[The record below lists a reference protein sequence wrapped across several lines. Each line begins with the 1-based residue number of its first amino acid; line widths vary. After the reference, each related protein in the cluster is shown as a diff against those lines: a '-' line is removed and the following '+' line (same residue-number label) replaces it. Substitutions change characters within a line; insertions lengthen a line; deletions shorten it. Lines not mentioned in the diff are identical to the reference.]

1 MKELKI
7 AVIGFY
13 YGKFPDWI
21 QYWLKSCSTNPTID
35 FFIVTDLKLINK
47 PNNVHII
54 NLSFKETKD
63 LFENKLNMT
72 ISLDKPY
79 KLCDYKPLY
88 GLFLED
94 YIKDYDY
101 WGHCD
106 FDLIWGDIREYIN
119 KYNLS
124 YYDKFL
130 PLGHLSLYK
139 NTTEVNNFFK
149 LDGSLCGDYNN
160 VFTSDRSFA
169 FDEIDGIYS
178 IYNKNNLSMFKY
190 RVFADLNKD
199 HKRFKLKFGDKNYKY
214 QAFYYE
220 YGKTYRA
227 FIKDNKVFSEE
238 YMYIHFR
245 RKLKV
250 ENNIDWENIDSFF
263 ISPLG
268 IIPKVKP
275 GLPSVDEILKYNEN
289 PGSFYELLETIH
301 FYIHSINLIKPR
313 LKSEII
319 ALKYSKYKV

>member
-1 MKELKI
+1 MNDLKI

-21 QYWLKSCSTNPTID
+21 SYWLKSCSTNPTID
-35 FFIVTDLKLINK
+35 FYIVTDLKLIDK
-47 PNNVHII
+47 PNNVHKID
-54 NLSFKETKD
+54 LSFKETKK
-63 LFENKLNMT
+63 LFEDKLNMS
-72 ISLDKPY
+72 ISLEKPY

-119 KYNLS
+119 KYNLTR
-124 YYDKFL
+124 YDKFL

-139 NTTEVNNFFK
+139 NTAEVNIYYK
-149 LDGSLCGDYNN
+149 LKGSLCGDHKK
-160 VFTSDRSFA
+160 VFTNDKSFA

-178 IYNKNNLSMFKY
+178 IYNKNNLPMFKF
-190 RVFADLNKD
+190 RIFADLNKD
-199 HKRFKLKFGDKNYKY
+199 HKRFKLKFGDRNYRY
-214 QAFYYE
+214 QTFYYE
-220 YGKTYRA
+220 DGKTYRA
-227 FIKDNKVFSEE
+227 FIKNNKVFKEE

-245 RKLKV
+245 RKL
-250 ENNIDWENIDSFF
+250 NIKNDVNWENINSFY

-268 IIPKVKP
+268 IIPKTKVGMPSIDDVKN
-275 GLPSVDEILKYNEN
+275 YNKN
-289 PGSFYELLETIH
+289 PGFIYELLETVH
-301 FYIHSINLIKPR
+301 FYIHSLNLIKPR

-319 ALKYSKYKV
+319 ALKYNKYRA